1 MLMLLYILVYTH
13 TAHYNKSSHGNATS
27 GVLSIGEYD
36 WKRTMP
42 IPRATYSPSL
52 VVFCDIVIPH
62 YNSPVPGDCASIPFI
77 FQCPSQRSMFIKSK
91 CGNGTVRTTMIVVN
105 GENENLLLN
114 TLYTYNCTVWMLMLL
129 YILVYKYT
137 VHYNKTGHGNATS
150 GVLSIGEYD
159 WKRIMPI
166 PRAAYLPSLV
176 VFCDSVI
183 PYYISPGLSDCASI
197 TIPFSNI
204 HHKDPW

>member
-42 IPRATYSPSL
+42 ISRAAYSPSL

-62 YNSPVPGDCASIPFI
+62 YNSPVPSDCASNTIHFPIFI
-77 FQCPSQRSMFIKSK
+77 SRSMLIK

-105 GENENLLLN
+105 GENEILLLN
-114 TLYTYNCTVWMLMLL
+114 TLYTYNCTVSMLMLL
-129 YILVYKYT
+129 YWYINILPT
-137 VHYNKTGHGNATS
+137 T
-150 GVLSIGEYD
+150 I
-159 WKRIMPI
+159 
-166 PRAAYLPSLV
+166 RAAMAIQQVVSYQLQNMIGNEPCQYQGLPTCLPWLY
-176 VFCDSVI
+176 SVMV
-183 PYYISPGLSDCASI
+183 
-197 TIPFSNI
+197 
-204 HHKDPW
+204 